1 MSQESITWSELAE
14 LTHATQVEKFNFC
27 TCEDNEGNEN
37 PFADCPTEKP
47 YDRVGAIIAYESGEL
62 DYEGVIKLFQNLV
75 DTGLAW
81 QLQGHYGRTAASL
94 IEEGLIT
101 KKENK

>member
-1 MSQESITWSELAE
+1 MSQESITWSELSE

-37 PFADCPTEKP
+37 PFADCPTQKP
-47 YDRVGAIIAYESGEL
+47 YDRVSAIMAYEGGEL
-62 DYEGVIKLFQNLV
+62 NYDGTIELFQHLV

-81 QLQGHYGRTAASL
+81 RLQGHYGRTAVSL
-94 IEEGLIT
+94 IEEGLVT
-101 KKENK
+101 KRDN